1 MKGSTMT
8 LSNLRG
14 WDAHFFIV
22 AGSFMLINTAFL
34 WIRYYSNFQLSIL
47 WAAIPAIIGLA
58 SGVLGLFK
66 LYPRA
71 SVFAPLLA
79 KSGAA
84 FALLAGASLG
94 LAAIWI
100 FAVSVFAG
108 GIPEPAPQGILGL
121 IAVFMLAMV
130 LAFLTNAIAFLLP
143 TNQRKIGYLLTVP
156 LAMWGLMLVV
166 SMIKGMEVG
175 LSLDFYT
182 NAIIAAAFLG
192 LGLTLKTT
200 AGN

>member
-1 MKGSTMT
+1 MT

-14 WDAHFFIV
+14 WDARFFLV
-22 AGSFMLINTAFL
+22 AGSCMLINTAFL
-34 WIRYYSNFQLSIL
+34 WIRYHSNFQLSIL

-58 SGVLGLFK
+58 SGVTGLFK
-66 LYPRA
+66 LYPRV
-71 SVFAPLLA
+71 SVNKPILA

-84 FALLAGASLG
+84 FALLAGSSLG
-94 LAAIWI
+94 LAAVWI
-100 FAVSVFAG
+100 FIVSVFAEG
-108 GIPEPAPQGILGL
+108 VPEPVPPAMFGL

-130 LAFLTNAIAFLLP
+130 FAFLTNAIAFLL
-143 TNQRKIGYLLTVP
+143 TNDQRKIGCLLTVP

-166 SMIKGMEVG
+166 GVIKGMAVG

-192 LGLTLKTT
+192 LGLTLKTSK
-200 AGN
+200 GN